1 MKKNKILIGPSS
13 FAEKDKSPLELL
25 QKNGFSVINNPY
37 GRKLTTLEL
46 LQLLQPDVIG
56 LIAGLEKLD
65 HEVMSASS
73 IQCISRVGSGMSNVD
88 LIAAKNLNIAV
99 RSTPDGP
106 TQSVAELTLGSLLSL
121 LRLIPEMNEDLHNGK
136 WSKKIG
142 FELRNKLCLVIGFGR
157 IGNRVADLL
166 HAFGADIVVYDPY
179 LQSQIGYRKTER
191 IEDVLPAVDIIT
203 IHSSGESCLLAEKE
217 FSLIK
222 DGVFILNASRG
233 NAIDE
238 QSLIGALEK
247 KKVMGAWLD
256 TFIEEPYKGQLIRYK
271 NVLLTPHVGSYTLEC
286 RRDMEMEAV
295 NNLINTISPE

>member
-1 MKKNKILIGPSS
+1 MTRNKILIGPSS

-25 QKNGFSVINNPY
+25 QKNGYSVINNPY
-37 GRKLTTLEL
+37 GRKLTTTEL

-65 HEVMSASS
+65 REVMKASS
-73 IQCISRVGSGMSNVD
+73 LRCISRVGSGMSNVD
-88 LIAAKNLNIAV
+88 LIAAKDLNIAV

-157 IGNRVADLL
+157 IGKRVADFL

-191 IEDVLPAVDIIT
+191 IEEILHAVDVIT
-203 IHSSGESCLLAEKE
+203 IHSSGESCLLSGNE
-217 FSLIK
+217 FSLMK

-238 QSLIGALEK
+238 PSLIEALDT
-247 KKVMGAWLD
+247 KKVRGAWLD
-256 TFIEEPYKGQLIRYK
+256 TFVEEPYKGPLCRYK

-286 RRDMEMEAV
+286 RREMEMEAV
-295 NNLINTISPE
+295 NNLISTISPE